1 MKAKVAD
8 PNRMSFLEH
17 LEELRSRLWKCL
29 AALALGVI
37 LCWFLSRPILAWLTR
52 PLEEAFSSLA
62 VIRPAEAFLNR
73 MKAAFLGGIF
83 VASPVVMY
91 QFWAFVSPGLF
102 PRERRYTLPFLG
114 FSVLFF
120 LCGATFS
127 YEVAMPLAAR
137 FLAEQGV
144 GYEQNITLDSAF
156 TFASRLLLA
165 LGILFELPIVI
176 FFLTRLQIVTP
187 GFLIRQFKYA
197 VLIIFIV
204 AAVIT
209 PTPDVITQTVFAVP
223 MIGLYWIGIAVSW
236 LADRRSRSRADDD
249 RPE

>member
-1 MKAKVAD
+1 
-8 PNRMSFLEH
+8 MSFLEH

-29 AALALGVI
+29 VALALGVLI
-37 LCWFLSRPILAWLTR
+37 CWVFSRPILAWLTR
-52 PLEEAFSSLA
+52 PLEEAFSSLS

-73 MKAAFLGGIF
+73 MKAAFIGGIF
-83 VASPVVMY
+83 VASPVLFY
-91 QFWAFVSPGLF
+91 HLWAFVSPGLF

-127 YEVAMPLAAR
+127 YHIAMPMAAG

-144 GYEQNITLDSAF
+144 GYEQNVTLDSAF
-156 TFASRLLLA
+156 TFASRMLLA
-165 LGILFELPIVI
+165 LGVLFELPILI
-176 FFLTRLQIVTP
+176 FFLSRLGIVTP
-187 GFLIRQFKYA
+187 VFLIRQFKYA
-197 VLIIFIV
+197 VLIIFII

-223 MIGLYWIGIAVSW
+223 MIILYWIGIGVSW
-236 LADRRSRSRADDD
+236 LADRRSRSSSDEDG
-249 RPE
+249 PQ